1 MYKWFLAWR
10 YLHTKLIAF
19 FGIASVSLCV
29 AMVLVV
35 MSVMGGFLDTIRER
49 SRGLHSEILLETSS
63 LQGFPFYGEF
73 QEYLADHHADTVSM
87 TTPVI
92 YTYGIFRVPAT
103 KYTRPARVVGMRL
116 NEYTQLND
124 FKQGLH
130 YEHYF
135 PGTTHLGPQ
144 RMPVG
149 GIDANQRLVLPKDL
163 EAANARWRESETD
176 VEKKKNYEANP
187 YEMAIYPP
195 YVTTPIYGERVYAFG
210 DDGPGYVGPKNS
222 GVIIGCDMLN
232 ERRDDGDFD
241 RFLARGA
248 DIAVTLM
255 PISPGGNVTG
265 EPPVRLPLRYVDDS
279 RTGIYEIDDLCI
291 YVDFDMLQHKL
302 AMDPQALAD
311 GGMSRARIN
320 QMLIGLHDGTDLET
334 GKAVV
339 SAAWE
344 KFLDSLGNK
353 PSLMDVNMLNHTSVM
368 TWEDMQRPFIQA
380 VEKEKVLVTLLFS
393 LISLVA
399 MALVG
404 CVFYMIV
411 EKKTR
416 DIGILKAIGASARGV
431 AGLFVA
437 YALAVGICGAIL
449 GTGLGVVFVW
459 NINDIQSFLASLNPQ
474 LRVWSPEVY
483 SFDKIPEIVKTWDAI
498 GVAVVAVL
506 ASVAGSIIP
515 ATIAGRI
522 WPVKALR
529 YE

>member
-19 FGIASVSLCV
+19 FGIASVTLCV

-49 SRGLHSEILLETSS
+49 SRGLHSEIVLDTGT
-63 LQGFPFYGEF
+63 LQGFPYYEEF
-73 QEYLADHHADTVSM
+73 QQYLQDNHKDVVSV

-103 KYTRPARVVGMRL
+103 TYTRPSRVVGMRL
-116 NEYTQLND
+116 NEYAQVND

-135 PGTTHLGPQ
+135 PGTTRLGPQ
-144 RMPVG
+144 RMPIG
-149 GIDANQRLVLPKDL
+149 GIDDKQRLVLPADL

-176 VEKKKNYEANP
+176 AEKKSEYTAHP
-187 YEMAIYPP
+187 YEMAMYPP
-195 YVTTPIYGERVYAFG
+195 YVTTQYPANRVYAFG
-210 DDGPGYVGPKNS
+210 DEGPGYVGPENS
-222 GVIIGCDMLN
+222 GVIIGCDLLN
-232 ERRDDGDFD
+232 DRRNDGDFD
-241 RFLARGA
+241 RHLARGA
-248 DIAVTLM
+248 DIALTLM
-255 PISPGGNVTG
+255 PISPAGNVTG

-279 RTGIYEIDDLCI
+279 RTGIFEIDDLCI
-291 YVDFDMLQHKL
+291 YVDLDMLQHKL
-302 AMDPQALAD
+302 AMDPQTLAD
-311 GGMSRARIN
+311 GGMTKARVN
-320 QMLIGLHDGTDLET
+320 QLLISLRSGTDLET
-334 GKAVV
+334 GKAIVA
-339 SAAWE
+339 AAWE
-344 KFLDSLGNK
+344 KFQESLGDQ
-353 PSLMDVNMLNHTSVM
+353 PSMTDMQLLSGVDVM
-368 TWEDMQRPFIQA
+368 TWEDLQRPFIQA
-380 VEKEKVLVTLLFS
+380 VEKEKVLVTILFS

-437 YALAVGICGAIL
+437 YALAVGICGAVL
-449 GTGLGVVFVW
+449 GTTLGVVFVW
-459 NINDIQSFLASLNPQ
+459 NINDIQAFLAALNPQ

-483 SFDKIPEIVKTWDAI
+483 SFDKIPEIVNTWDAL
-498 GVAVVAVL
+498 GVGVVAVL

-515 ATIAGRI
+515 ATIAGLI